1 MNDYYKLEESK
12 KLIASIGDVGST
24 VVFPKCKQYID
35 FLNIWFPG

>member
-24 VVFPKCKQYID
+24 HKYTNQIHTA
-35 FLNIWFPG
+35 

>member
-24 VVFPKCKQYID
+24 HKFMALPPIINKNVYCF
-35 FLNIWFPG
+35 

>member
-24 VVFPKCKQYID
+24 WVLLQ
-35 FLNIWFPG
+35 